1 MVMQKKVTVKRPHSK
16 IVRYEEFEA
25 VRKQSEILRYNG
37 TRVDRPRLARAMGLS
52 RHVSRTN
59 QIS

>member
-1 MVMQKKVTVKRPHSK
+1 MVMQKRITVKRPNPK

-25 VRKQSEILRYNG
+25 VRKQAEILRYNG

-52 RHVSRTN
+52 RHAPSTN